1 MYETSYFMAQQ
12 CNELQYK
19 QVGIDLVETHLRM
32 DYNVGV
38 RGAPPDVSLLD
49 LRGDAL
55 GANTVDTLGPRA
67 VVVELLPVVVE
78 HHGRLDVTLAV
89 QQTLLDDLEHA
100 VTLLVGLQ
108 QEDDFDFG
116 PISSLD
122 GIQCD

>member
-49 LRGDAL
+49 LRCDAL
-55 GANTVDTLGPRA
+55 SADTVDTVRPRA

-78 HHGRLDVTLAV
+78 HHGRLDVRLAV

-100 VTLLVGLQ
+100 VTFLVGLQ